1 MVGMI
6 GTADSIIERMR
17 GYNPAIDVERLGR
30 AFAFGRDAHD
40 GQMRASGEPYF
51 THPIAVANILIDM
64 RLDEDTVITALL
76 HDTVEDCDVTLSTL
90 DQQFGGDVPQ
100 LVDGVTKLSRI
111 AIQSSPS
118 SAQAENFRKLLLA
131 MSEDVRVLLVKLADR
146 THNMRT
152 LSFIKKP
159 DKQQRIARE
168 TMDIFAPLAERIG
181 LTRIQQELEDNAF
194 AVLNGEMRQS
204 IINRLDFLTSEA
216 EITIP
221 TIAVELQDTLSRIG
235 LECSVSGRMKSAYSI
250 WRKMQNKAVT
260 MDQLADIMAFRVLVP
275 GTADCYAA
283 LGQLHQNYP
292 TVMGRFKDYISTPK
306 RNGYQSLHTGV
317 LGPQNHRIEVQIRTP
332 EMHEVAEHG
341 VAAHWIYKETRS
353 RSNSISVKWIQELVG
368 ILDEEAGA
376 DEFLEHTK
384 LDLYRD
390 QVFCFTPRGD
400 LISLP
405 RGATAVDFAY
415 AVHTKIGE
423 TCNGV
428 RINGKARQLATELE
442 NGDQIEI
449 LTAEDA
455 KPKAEWEGLVQT
467 ARAKSAIRRFQR
479 VQRVTEFSRIGKTL
493 IEKTFREYGKPF
505 RSRTLERSLAAFGLT
520 RVDEVFALV
529 GEDRLSPLRVLE
541 KMHPDVII
549 KEKADD
555 DRRQKRAG
563 RQPQLKISGDDAGVA
578 VTIARCCHPLPG
590 EAIVGIFTTGKGVTV
605 HKVGCTTLSKFTD
618 MPELW
623 LDVSWESGSL
633 RMVNGRLITVLSNE
647 PGSLASL
654 ATVISQQ
661 GGNISNINLTDRTPD
676 FFKFELDLE
685 VKDVEHMRAIIA
697 VLSANKYVESV
708 ARADSR

>member
-1 MVGMI
+1 MI

-17 GYNPAIDVERLGR
+17 GYNPAIDVERLDR

-455 KPKAEWEGLVQT
+455 KPKAEWEGFVQT

-479 VQRVTEFSRIGKTL
+479 AQRVTEFSRIGKTL

>member
-353 RSNSISVKWIQELVG
+353 RNNSISVKWIQELVG

-455 KPKAEWEGLVQT
+455 KPKAEWEGFVQT

-479 VQRVTEFSRIGKTL
+479 AQRVTEFSRIGKTL